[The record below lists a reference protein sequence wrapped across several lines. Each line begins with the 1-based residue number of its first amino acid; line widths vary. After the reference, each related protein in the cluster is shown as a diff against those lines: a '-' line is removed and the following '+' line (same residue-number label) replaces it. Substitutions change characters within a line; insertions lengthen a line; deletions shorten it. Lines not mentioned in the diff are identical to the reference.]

1 MELNEIIVFFICI
14 LVVLFMQIP
23 LLILGNS
30 NDCYFS
36 DKTIKKLTVPQKSVL
51 RKLVVFKEAKSA
63 NPQFLYIRVI
73 PYLIQLFIVI
83 VSTILFFIN
92 QLLFYCL
99 IFVLYYL
106 LLYSAF
112 CKRVQKVTS
121 PQALYCLFCRSLI
134 CFILCDYF
142 ALCGSV
148 KRCSGL
154 LK

>member
-51 RKLVVFKEAKSA
+51 RKLVVFKEAKSS
-63 NPQFLYIRVI
+63 NPPFLYIRVI

-83 VSTILFFIN
+83 VSTILFFVN
-92 QLLFYCL
+92 QFIISFIPSIVFMIIGYGTLGLHVIYELVL
-99 IFVLYYL
+99 I
-106 LLYSAF
+106 
-112 CKRVQKVTS
+112 
-121 PQALYCLFCRSLI
+121 SL
-134 CFILCDYF
+134 
-142 ALCGSV
+142 S
-148 KRCSGL
+148 RGL
-154 LK
+154 RI

>member
-73 PYLIQLFIVI
+73 PYLIQLFIII

-92 QLLFYCL
+92 QFL
-99 IFVLYYL
+99 ISFIPSIVFMIIGYGTLGLNVIYELVLI
-106 LLYSAF
+106 
-112 CKRVQKVTS
+112 
-121 PQALYCLFCRSLI
+121 SL
-134 CFILCDYF
+134 
-142 ALCGSV
+142 S
-148 KRCSGL
+148 RGL
-154 LK
+154 RI